1 MDTATPTIIVLD
13 ACHCAAC
20 GRPYPAAA
28 AAYRA
33 SVLAL
38 LTPAELAAL
47 DAYAA
52 RALAHPD
59 ARPGDAVEAAVFAR
73 VDHLMGGRRPRPRGR
88 VRRARAASAMQQRE
102 ASR

>member
-1 MDTATPTIIVLD
+1 MGSVTPTIIALD

-28 AAYRA
+28 VAYRP

-38 LTPAELAAL
+38 LTPTELAAL

-52 RALAHPD
+52 RALEDPE
-59 ARPGDAVEAAVFAR
+59 ARPADAVEATVLRR
-73 VDHLMGGRRPRPRGR
+73 VELLIGERRTHSPLRIG
-88 VRRARAASAMQQRE
+88 
-102 ASR
+102 